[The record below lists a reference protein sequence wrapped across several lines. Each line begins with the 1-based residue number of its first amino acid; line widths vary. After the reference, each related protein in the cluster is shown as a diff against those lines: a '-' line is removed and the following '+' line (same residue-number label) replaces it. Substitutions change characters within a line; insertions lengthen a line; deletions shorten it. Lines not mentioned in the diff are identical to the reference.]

1 MLSIFADPQ
10 PDILAEITEVAR
22 AYYRQSRLY
31 QLTATDF
38 FDWLELLPPATRA
51 TLSRQGF
58 AVASH
63 QLDFLRHCLELRGH
77 AMRTYMM
84 EQLSIPAY
92 ELWEKQ
98 RQFNGELPDSLC
110 FS

>member
-1 MLSIFADPQ
+1 MLSIFSDPT
-10 PDILAEITEVAR
+10 PDILAAITEVAR
-22 AYYRQSRLY
+22 AYYRQSQRY

-51 TLSRQGF
+51 DLSRQGF

-63 QLDFLRHCLELRGH
+63 QLNFLRHCLELRGH
-77 AMRTYMM
+77 DMRAYMM
-84 EQLSIPAY
+84 EHLSVPAY
-92 ELWEKQ
+92 EQWLKQ
-98 RQFNGELPDSLC
+98 HQFNGELPNSLL

>member
-1 MLSIFADPQ
+1 MLSIFTDPE
-10 PDILAEITEVAR
+10 PDTLAEITEVAR

-51 TLSRQGF
+51 DLGRQGF

-77 AMRTYMM
+77 AMRPYMM
-84 EQLSIPAY
+84 EHLSVAAY
-92 ELWEKQ
+92 EQWVKQ
-98 RQFNGELPDSLC
+98 HQFNGELPDSLC